1 MGYLSRLFTA
11 TRQENRRAIL
21 AALPPGRG
29 GDLLDVGA
37 HDGAFT
43 VRVAER
49 VAARASY
56 AVELI
61 GDHAERARA
70 RGIEVLHADA
80 EQGLPFDDGRFRTV
94 HANQVI
100 EHMRRTDTLLAEI
113 RRVLEPGGLACISTN
128 NLSSWHNVIS
138 LAAGLQP
145 MPMHVSDELILG
157 NPLNPER
164 GMPHE
169 AGRVHVRLFTA
180 RALTELCAHH
190 GLRRVGIVSSGYYPL
205 PTRLAR
211 LAVRIDPLHAAYV
224 TGLFERPRR
233 S

>member
-1 MGYLSRLFTA
+1 MGYLSRLFEA
-11 TRQENRRAIL
+11 TRGDNRRAIL

-29 GDLLDVGA
+29 GDLLDIGA

-49 VAARASY
+49 VGARAAY
-56 AVELI
+56 GVELI
-61 GDHAERARA
+61 GEHAERARA
-70 RGIEVLHADA
+70 RGIHVLQADA

-100 EHMRRTDTLLAEI
+100 EHLRRTDTLLSEL

-128 NLSSWHNVIS
+128 NLSSWHNVFS
-138 LAAGLQP
+138 LAAGFQP
-145 MPMHVSDELILG
+145 MPIHVSDELIVG

-164 GMPHE
+164 GAPHE
-169 AGRVHVRLFTA
+169 PGRVHVRLFTA

-190 GLRRVGIVSSGYYPL
+190 GLRRVGLVSAGYYPL
-205 PTRLAR
+205 PPRLAR
-211 LAVRIDPLHAAYV
+211 LAVRVDPLHAVYV
-224 TGLFERPRR
+224 TGMFERPG
-233 S
+233 